1 MDELAD
7 FYNSSSYA
15 GGGFQNDATQ
25 SFEPLGDPVNLSE
38 TAQPQPLVQSP
49 IPIMTGAAA
58 STQKATTF
66 TQMPTPYTQNTP
78 RHFVQESSQ
87 GATGESEKKPDTIR
101 IVIRDAKPPLFARI
115 LQGTMHIICLV
126 MLLAVCAI
134 GVPRLFGVYEFNVM
148 TGSMTPTYPVGTLVY
163 VAPKDPSS
171 IRPGEVV
178 TCVMDAN
185 LNVITHRVV
194 ENNYDENTIV
204 TKGDANEVNDSPI
217 LYENVVGV
225 VCFAVPEV
233 GGFVDYL
240 TNNDQGRILAV
251 GVILGIVALTFLAE
265 GIASVLTR
273 QAANVYANAGDATTG
288 NGKRVKV
295 KTHKARWW
303 NR

>member
-1 MDELAD
+1 MSGFND
-7 FYNSSSYA
+7 FFTEQANPD
-15 GGGFQNDATQ
+15 GGFETNPTQ
-25 SFEPLGDPVNLSE
+25 SFESLEDPVNLSGS
-38 TAQPQPLVQSP
+38 AQCQPTVQSP
-49 IPIMTGAAA
+49 LPVI
-58 STQKATTF
+58 
-66 TQMPTPYTQNTP
+66 N
-78 RHFVQESSQ
+78 ESSNLYTA
-87 GATGESEKKPDTIR
+87 ATGTRNITDGANPYAPKTRTNPEAEKKPDTIR

-115 LQGTMHIICLV
+115 LQGIMHVICLI

-163 VAPKDPSS
+163 VAPKDPAS

-178 TCVMDAN
+178 TCVMDAD

-194 ENNYDENTIV
+194 ENNYDNNTIV

-233 GGFVDYL
+233 GGIVDYL
-240 TNNDQGRILAV
+240 TNDAQGRILAV

-265 GIASVLTR
+265 GISSVLTR
-273 QAANVYANAGDATTG
+273 QAANVYANADEAAGG
-288 NGKRVKV
+288 HGKRVKV
-295 KTHKARWW
+295 KTRTGHWW